1 MGPSNALIRDENA
14 IDSNYMVPVGHTMM
28 CVDAVAPPSLFEA
41 HGCETELPPLRKV
54 RMDAETTAQFCK
66 VPVKRFLR
74 GVRMN

>member
-14 IDSNYMVPVGHTMM
+14 IDRNSIVPVGHTMM
-28 CVDAVAPPSLFEA
+28 GVDAVARPSLFEA
-41 HGCETELPPLRKV
+41 HRCEAELPLSREV
-54 RMDAETTAQFCK
+54 RMDAETIAQFCK